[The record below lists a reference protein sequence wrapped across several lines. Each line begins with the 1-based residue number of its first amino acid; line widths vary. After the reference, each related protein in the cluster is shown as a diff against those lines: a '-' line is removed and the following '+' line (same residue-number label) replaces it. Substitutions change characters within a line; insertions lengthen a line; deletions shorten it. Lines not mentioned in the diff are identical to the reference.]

1 MPRPLFRAAAFVA
14 CLALSACATTP
25 APGASPPSEAVPVAP
40 ADTTAQAEAA
50 DAAAGLPAVEAP
62 GDVDGA
68 GAVPGAAAPDAAPG
82 VAPTQAELD
91 YAALYG
97 EQPYDPV
104 ADPTLPDPAEVP
116 ASYDPWEPLNR
127 RMHTVNKA
135 IDRAIARPLAR
146 AYTEVVPRPIR
157 IGVGNFFR
165 NLGQPVTAL
174 NSLLQGKP
182 KQAGQAIGRFAL
194 NTTLGLAGFLDPA
207 SSAGIPLH
215 NEDFGQTLGVWGWE
229 RSRYVELPLFGPRTI
244 RDVVGMAGDS
254 PLAPLRQVE
263 EDKVRVFFQ
272 GLQLVDVRTQL
283 FAVDG
288 MLEGAPDEYALL
300 RDAWLQRRNY
310 QIQGDRSLEDDEN
323 LPDYLREV
331 DNPTV
336 PIDAMPV
343 IPDGG

>member
-1 MPRPLFRAAAFVA
+1 VVVA
-14 CLALSACATTP
+14 
-25 APGASPPSEAVPVAP
+25 GGPV
-40 ADTTAQAEAA
+40 DR
-50 DAAAGLPAVEAP
+50 DD
-62 GDVDGA
+62 DVDGA
-68 GAVPGAAAPDAAPG
+68 DPAVEGEGVAVDDALAPTPPGPATA
-82 VAPTQAELD
+82 APTQAELD

-97 EQPYDPV
+97 QVPYDPV
-104 ADPTLPDPAEVP
+104 ADPTLPAPAEVP

-127 RMHTVNKA
+127 RMHQVNKV
-135 IDRAIARPLAR
+135 IDQAVARPLAR
-146 AYTEVVPRPIR
+146 AYTQVVPRPIR

-165 NLGQPVTAL
+165 NLGQPVTAI

-182 KQAGQAIGRFAL
+182 KQAGQALGRFAL

-207 SSAGIPLH
+207 SSAGLPLH
-215 NEDFGQTLGVWGWE
+215 SEDFGQTLGVWGWE
-229 RSRYVELPLFGPRTI
+229 TSRYLELPLFGPRTV
-244 RDVVGMAGDS
+244 RDVVGMAGDA

-310 QIQGDRSLEDDEN
+310 QIHGDRALEGDEN
-323 LPDYLREV
+323 LPEYLREV
-331 DNPTV
+331 ENPTV